1 VFTQT
6 TVSVSLS
13 LLQVMFRNQYDND
26 VTTWSPQGRLH
37 QVEYAMEAV
46 KQGSATVGLKN
57 KDTFAVLLALKRSTS
72 ELSAH
77 QKKITPL
84 DSHVGMAIAGLTA
97 DARMLSRYMRNE
109 CTNQRFAHNE
119 ALPVN
124 RLVTNLG
131 NKMQSSTQRYDRRP
145 YGVGLLIAGYDQLG
159 PHVYQT
165 CPSANYFD
173 CKAMSIGARSQSA
186 RTYLE
191 KHLDDFPE
199 SDLKALVR
207 HGLLALRECLPN
219 DMELNTKNVSIAI
232 VGKGHPFAVHDD
244 QKVEQYLALIT
255 EAERKGRGGGVA
267 EAMEVKEEVAPRDPG
282 VAGPVVDEHMNV
294 D

>member
-1 VFTQT
+1 
-6 TVSVSLS
+6 
-13 LLQVMFRNQYDND
+13 MFRNQYDND

-57 KDTFAVLLALKRSTS
+57 KDSYAILLALKRSTS

-77 QKKITPL
+77 QKKINGL
-84 DSHVGMAIAGLTA
+84 DSHVGMSIAGLTA
-97 DARMLSRYMRNE
+97 DARILSRYMRNE
-109 CTNQRFAHNE
+109 CMNERYAHNRS
-119 ALPVN
+119 LPVKE
-124 RLVTNLG
+124 LVTKLG

-145 YGVGLLIAGYDQLG
+145 HGVGLLIAGFDSEG
-159 PHVYQT
+159 PHIYQT

-191 KHLDDFPE
+191 KNLDKFGE
-199 SDLKALVR
+199 CDLNQLTK

-219 DMELNTKNVSIAI
+219 DMELNSKNVSIAI
-232 VGKGHPFAVHDD
+232 VGKGHDFAIYDD
-244 QKVEQYLALIT
+244 QKVEQFLALIS
-255 EAERKGRGGGVA
+255 EAERKGRGSGGTGGGADGQPMHEEDPTMDPEFPRMA
-267 EAMEVKEEVAPRDPG
+267 EPQTIAE
-282 VAGPVVDEHMNV
+282 EHMNI

>member
-1 VFTQT
+1 
-6 TVSVSLS
+6 
-13 LLQVMFRNQYDND
+13 MFRNQYDND

-57 KDTFAVLLALKRSTS
+57 RETHAILLALKRSTS

-77 QKKITPL
+77 QKKIIPL
-84 DSHVGMAIAGLTA
+84 DVHVGMSIAGLTA
-97 DARMLSRYMRNE
+97 DARVLSRYMRNE
-109 CTNQRFAHNE
+109 CTNQRYTHDE
-119 ALPVN
+119 PLPVN
-124 RLVTNLG
+124 RLVSNLG

-145 YGVGLLIAGYDQLG
+145 YGVGLLVAGYDSKG

-173 CKAMSIGARSQSA
+173 CKAMAIGARSQSA

-191 KHLDDFPE
+191 KNLETFADCTLNE
-199 SDLKALVR
+199 LVK

-219 DMELNTKNVSIAI
+219 DLELNSKNVSIAI
-232 VGKGHPFAVHDD
+232 VGKDHPFAIYDD
-244 QKVEQYLALIT
+244 ERVEQYLALIT
-255 EAERKGRGGGVA
+255 EAERRGRGGGHGGDGQAMDA
-267 EAMEVKEEVAPRDPG
+267 ETVPQDRDPDLDTPR
-282 VAGPVVDEHMNV
+282 VVTAVDEHMSI

>member
-1 VFTQT
+1 
-6 TVSVSLS
+6 
-13 LLQVMFRNQYDND
+13 
-26 VTTWSPQGRLH
+26 
-37 QVEYAMEAV
+37 MEAV

-57 KDTFAVLLALKRSTS
+57 KDSYALLLALKRSTS

-77 QKKITPL
+77 QKKIIPL
-84 DSHVGMAIAGLTA
+84 DSHVGMSIAGLTA

-109 CTNQRFAHNE
+109 CTNQRYAHNE
-119 ALPVN
+119 SLPVN
-124 RLVTNLG
+124 RLVTSLG

-145 YGVGLLIAGYDQLG
+145 YGVGLLIAGFDSKG

-191 KHLDDFPE
+191 KNLDKFADCNLNE
-199 SDLKALVR
+199 LVK

-219 DMELNTKNVSIAI
+219 DLELTSKNVSIAI
-232 VGKGHPFAVHDD
+232 VGKDQPFIVYDD
-244 QKVEQYLALIT
+244 QHVEQYLALLT
-255 EAERKGRGGGVA
+255 DVERKGRGSGGPQGAA
-267 EAMEVKEEVAPRDPG
+267 EGQAMEAEPVPPPDQGQPREPRVADPQAEERQ
-282 VAGPVVDEHMNV
+282 VDEHMNI